1 VPSDSTRV
9 RAAGR
14 EDAQAIRAVLAASFA
29 GNPKARADVMEW
41 QYWNNPF
48 GAARSWV
55 AEAEGRIVAHYAGI
69 CLPGVLEG
77 LPVTLAMGV
86 DAATDPGWRG
96 LGLFEQLARAVYL
109 ECGRAG
115 MPVTYCLPNPSS
127 LRGFQKAGGR
137 DVGRARVLVAALDD
151 AWLAERLRMPRPVAT
166 AVSRAVFRRRR
177 PAGAGV
183 LDSPPDGLDELWGA
197 VAGRW
202 QFGVARGA
210 DWWRWRYSQRP
221 DRPYLFAELRRAG
234 RLVAAAA
241 AMVREDLGGR
251 FLCVLEL
258 VAEQGGGAREVVGAL
273 MAQAEVLGTVAV
285 AGTAMPGTWHHRMLR
300 AAGLRTLPRR
310 YEPQPMHVGLADNAG
325 TMPDGALRSWSLCW
339 GDLDHL

>member
-1 VPSDSTRV
+1 M
-9 RAAGR
+9 R
-14 EDAQAIRAVLAASFA
+14 ELLGTSFS
-29 GNPKARADVMEW
+29 GNPKARAEVMDW
-41 QYWNNPF
+41 QYWDNPF
-48 GAARSWV
+48 GAARTWV

-77 LPVTLAMGV
+77 KSVTLGMGV

-109 ECGRAG
+109 DCGQAG
-115 MPVTYCLPNPSS
+115 MPVTYCLPNPNS

-151 AWLAERLRMPRPVAT
+151 AWLGERIRMPRPLA
-166 AVSRAVFRRRR
+166 AGVSRAVFRLPR
-177 PAGAGV
+177 PGEAAV
-183 LDSPPDGLDELWGA
+183 VESPPEGLDGLWHA
-197 VAGRW
+197 VRDRW

-210 DWWRWRYSQRP
+210 NWWRWRYSERP
-221 DRPYLFAELRRAG
+221 ERPYVFAERRRAG

-251 FLCVLEL
+251 FLCLLEL
-258 VAEQGGGAREVVGAL
+258 MAEDRSDARDAVGAL
-273 MAQAEVLGTVAV
+273 VAQAEVLGTVAL
-285 AGTAMPGTWHHRMLR
+285 AGTALPGTWHHRMLR
-300 AAGLRTLPRR
+300 GAGLRTLPRR

-325 TMPDGALRSWSLCW
+325 TMPAGAVRSWSLCW

>member
-1 VPSDSTRV
+1 MTTESVRV

-14 EDAQAIRAVLAASFA
+14 EDAGGIRELLGLSFS
-29 GNPKARADVMEW
+29 GNPKARADVMDW
-41 QYWNNPF
+41 QYWDNPF

-77 LPVTLAMGV
+77 RPATLAMGV

-109 ECGRAG
+109 DCGQAG
-115 MPVTYCLPNPSS
+115 MPVTYCLPNPNS

-137 DVGRARVLVAALDD
+137 DVGRARVLVAPLDD
-151 AWLAERLRMPRPVAT
+151 AWFGQRIRMPRPGAGTVA
-166 AVSRAVFRRRR
+166 RAVFRRPRAVEAQVVGAP
-177 PAGAGV
+177 PA
-183 LDSPPDGLDELWGA
+183 GLDELWGA

-202 QFGVARGA
+202 QFGVARSA

-221 DRPYLFAELRRAG
+221 ERPYLFAELRRAG

-241 AMVREDLGGR
+241 AMVRED
-251 FLCVLEL
+251 
-258 VAEQGGGAREVVGAL
+258 
-273 MAQAEVLGTVAV
+273 
-285 AGTAMPGTWHHRMLR
+285 
-300 AAGLRTLPRR
+300 
-310 YEPQPMHVGLADNAG
+310 
-325 TMPDGALRSWSLCW
+325 
-339 GDLDHL
+339 